1 MKYNKVQLPLTC
13 HLSFSNLSFGELA
26 VRSVHNEKKQ
36 QKQEKQATDFSLVIT
51 KGGFFPLLS
60 CRELELRLLLR
71 AHQHDKDNWENAAL
85 FYKG

>member
-1 MKYNKVQLPLTC
+1 MC
-13 HLSFSNLSFGELA
+13 
-26 VRSVHNEKKQ
+26 SVHNETTTKAK
-36 QKQEKQATDFSLVIT
+36 KQATDFSFVIT

-60 CRELELRLLLR
+60 CRELVLRLLLR